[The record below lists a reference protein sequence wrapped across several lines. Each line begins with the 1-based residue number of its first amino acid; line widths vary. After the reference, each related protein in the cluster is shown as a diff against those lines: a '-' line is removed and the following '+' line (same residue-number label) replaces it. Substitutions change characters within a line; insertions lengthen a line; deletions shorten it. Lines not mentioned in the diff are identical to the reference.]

1 MCEPGGV
8 SWSLAGHPPPQPR
21 STIKIGF
28 YEVEKTIG
36 KGNYACVKL
45 ARHRVTK
52 TEVAIKIVDKTRLD
66 KENLDKVYRE
76 IEVLKRLNHPHIIK
90 LYQVMETTNI
100 IYLVT
105 EYAPNGEVF
114 DLISRHSRLTEED
127 ARFKFWQIISAIDY
141 CHKMGVVHRDLK
153 AENLLLDG
161 NFRLKI
167 ADFGFSNFFKGD
179 EQLGTFCG
187 SPPYAAPEVFE
198 GRHYSATSL
207 DIWSL
212 GVVLYVFVC
221 GALPFNGPTLQHLRD
236 RVLSGRFRIPFYM
249 SQECENLIRRMLTL
263 DPTKRPTI
271 EQIKAHK
278 WMQQGNVQQRIE
290 AEIQHF
296 EKYYQSE
303 PQQQILNLMH
313 GMGVDQNRTKESLR
327 KRQYDNFMAIY
338 LLLFERWRNSTL
350 ETTRKRSGE
359 MHRTQTDP
367 ELNREE
373 VISVRRARPLL
384 HSLRDHNT
392 FKTTDTTASSGYG
405 DDRAS
410 TLSRQSTIGTIGSI
424 DEGVEIDTEC
434 CSSTSPQHLNFTSGD
449 EMLET
454 SPCHIEGFDT
464 IETDLMSSLSSC
476 PASRSDGSQHSQG
489 QHPLISM
496 NPCQCA
502 NSPSTSSSQPN
513 SSFGEG
519 WRASDNMVFDSVR
532 APHFPTGQIG
542 QITKGKGV
550 MGEVARF
557 APPPCPPS
565 PDPSE
570 RLQRMRI
577 GGRPPPGRS
586 RPIVCKRV
594 SLPES
599 LEFQPQKLLNM
610 KKALHLEQQMV
621 NGGGAPE
628 GFEGKPLNPLK
639 ARIQHKRAIKSRMQL
654 MRQQMAQKQ
663 SVLTGLAT
671 VMDEV
676 VEMMEP
682 YLESAHAPTQLS
694 PIQDCT
700 REDGE

>member
-1 MCEPGGV
+1 MMEAA
-8 SWSLAGHPPPQPR
+8 WPPMPR
-21 STIKIGF
+21 STIRIGF
-28 YEVEKTIG
+28 YEVERTIG

-45 ARHRVTK
+45 AKHRVTK

-66 KENLDKVYRE
+66 QDNLNKVYRE

-90 LYQVMETTNI
+90 LYQVIETTNI
-100 IYLVT
+100 LYLVT

-114 DLISRHSRLTEED
+114 DLISRHSRLSEED
-127 ARFKFWQIISAIDY
+127 ARVKFWQLISAIDY
-141 CHKMGVVHRDLK
+141 CHQNGVVHRDLK
-153 AENLLLDG
+153 AENLLLDQG
-161 NFRLKI
+161 SNLKI

-179 EQLGTFCG
+179 EQLNTFCG

-198 GRHYSATSL
+198 GRQYSATSL

-249 SQECENLIRRMLTL
+249 SQECENLIRKMLVL
-263 DPTKRPTI
+263 DPAKRPTI
-271 EQIKAHK
+271 EQIKKHK
-278 WMQQGNVQQRIE
+278 WMQQGNVQERIE
-290 AEIQHF
+290 AEVANY
-296 EKYYQSE
+296 EKYTYNE

-313 GMGVDQNRTKESLR
+313 GMGVDQSKTKESLR

-338 LLLFERWRNSTL
+338 LLLFDRWRNSTL
-350 ETTRKRSGE
+350 ETTRRKSESQCGL
-359 MHRTQTDP
+359 HRTQTDP
-367 ELNREE
+367 DLQRQEE
-373 VISVRRARPLL
+373 VISIKRARPLL

-392 FKTTDTTASSGYG
+392 FKTTDTTTSSGY

-410 TLSRQSTIGTIGSI
+410 TLSRQSTVNTIGSI
-424 DEGVEIDTEC
+424 DEGVEMDMAGNGG
-434 CSSTSPQHLNFTSGD
+434 QGMGMTSGD

-454 SPCHIEGFDT
+454 SPCTLDGLDT

-489 QHPLISM
+489 QHPLVSM

-502 NSPSTSSSQPN
+502 NTPSTSNPQTH

-519 WRASDNMVFDSVR
+519 WRASDNMVFDNAR

-542 QITKGKGV
+542 FITKGKGV
-550 MGEVARF
+550 MGEVAKF

-565 PDPSE
+565 PVDPNVE
-570 RLQRMRI
+570 KMQRMKI
-577 GGRPPPGRS
+577 SRPPAGRS
-586 RPIVCKRV
+586 RPPAVCKRI

-610 KKALHLEQQMV
+610 KQALHVEQQLGQGETTFDV
-621 NGGGAPE
+621 
-628 GFEGKPLNPLK
+628 KPTNPLK
-639 ARIQHKRAIKSRMQL
+639 ARINHKQRIKSRMSM
-654 MRQQMAQKQ
+654 MRQQSYQMAQKQ
-663 SVLTGLAT
+663 SVMTGLAT

-676 VEMMEP
+676 VEMMETHLP
-682 YLESAHAPTQLS
+682 HHLPTQLS
-694 PIQDCT
+694 PIEDST
-700 REDGE
+700 REDYE